1 MESILQAFK
10 LLALPDN
17 KQMSELIFTQ
27 LLNIPLIQEGD
38 NIPEILYDIARKQS
52 IDFEDGDILAVTSKI
67 ISKAEGR
74 MVNLN
79 DIKPSDAARQLGEDS
94 KRDPRLMELLL
105 SESKEILRVSEQAI
119 IVEHHLGFVCA
130 NAGIDHSNVQGNYGN
145 KEDWFLLLPKSP
157 DASAEKIRIFVKQ
170 TTGKDIGVI
179 IIDSHGRPWRK
190 GTVGVIIG
198 TSRVP
203 ALIDLRGKTDLFG
216 YQLRISEISAADELA
231 GAASLMMGQADEK
244 IPAIHIRGFPYP
256 LCDSSIR
263 DILRPKNKDLF
274 R

>member
-1 MESILQAFK
+1 
-10 LLALPDN
+10 
-17 KQMSELIFTQ
+17 MSDLIFTQ
-27 LLNIPLIQEGD
+27 LLNIPLIKKGD
-38 NIPEILYDIARKQS
+38 DIANILYLTAAKQS
-52 IDFEDGDILAVTSKI
+52 VEFKDGDILAVTSKI

-74 MVNLN
+74 IVNLSEV
-79 DIKPSDAARQLGEDS
+79 IPSDAANRLGKET
-94 KRDPRLMELLL
+94 KRDPRLMEVLL
-105 SESKEILRVSEQAI
+105 SESKEIIRSSERAV
-119 IVEHHLGFVCA
+119 IVEHNLGFICA
-130 NAGIDHSNVQGNYGN
+130 NAGIDHSNVEGTYGN

-157 DASAEKIRIFVKQ
+157 DDSAEKIRAYIKLK
-170 TTGKDIGVI
+170 TDKEIGVI

-203 ALIDLRGKTDLFG
+203 ALIDLRGRTDLFG
-216 YQLRISEISAADELA
+216 YHLKISEISAADELA

-256 LCDSSIR
+256 LYDSSIR
-263 DILRPKNKDLF
+263 DVLRPKKMDLF